1 MVAIREDE
9 DRTEMFGYNVT
20 RVKFVVFT
28 LGGALA
34 GLSGVLYAARNV
46 YIDPTVFSLLFA
58 TLPVIWV
65 SIGGRKSLLGAAVAT
80 LAVEYL
86 RISMAGELALV
97 LLGTLLLVTILVLPD
112 GVVPWVHQRIVT
124 ARIGPGEDNG
134 PDVPDASSEVS
145 D

>member
-1 MVAIREDE
+1 MVAVREDE

-28 LGGALA
+28 LGGAIA

-65 SIGGRKSLLGAAVAT
+65 SVGGRKSLLGAIVAT
-80 LAVEYL
+80 IGVEYL
-86 RISMAGELALV
+86 RISMSGELALV
-97 LLGTLLLVTILVLPD
+97 LLGVLLLVTILVLP
-112 GVVPWVHQRIVT
+112 GGFVPWAHQRVVN
-124 ARIGPGEDNG
+124 AGLGPGDPDG
-134 PDVPDASSEVS
+134 PDAPEAPSEVS